1 MRFWRCLIGQSKR
14 DDEVNEV
21 KRASQAETKQLRVSI
36 TDKRRAV
43 DAMVEMLA
51 EDRRRD
57 N

>member
-1 MRFWRCLIGQSKR
+1 MRFWRCLIGKSNR
-14 DDEVNEV
+14 DDELKEI
-21 KRASQAETKQLRVSI
+21 KRASQAETKQLRVAI

-43 DAMVEMLA
+43 DAMVSMLL